1 MADLKRLRIVWG
13 GPGIVGPGVT
23 TLHFLDSVTN
33 PGAVMS
39 TFFGNQL
46 ALFPVGTTITVPQSG
61 DIIDSANG
69 EIKAAWSAGTN
80 FNLVGTGT
88 GVFQSGVGARVVW
101 NTGSRAHGRL
111 VRGTTFLVPLVSSK
125 FNATGV
131 LDPTVASSIK
141 TAATA
146 VLTASSNGLVVWS
159 RPRGGSG
166 GGYATATSA
175 DVPVGVTWLRSRRV

>member
-23 TLHFLDSVTN
+23 TLHFLDTVTN

-39 TFFGNQL
+39 TFFGGQL
-46 ALFPVGTTITVPQSG
+46 ALFPVGTTIEIPQSG
-61 DIIDSANG
+61 DIIDSATG
-69 EIKAAWSAGTN
+69 EIKAAWSAGGS

-101 NTGSRAHGRL
+101 NTGARSGGRL

-125 FNATGV
+125 FTANGA
-131 LDPTVASSIK
+131 LDPTVANAIR
-141 TAATA
+141 TAANV
-146 VLTASSNGLVVWS
+146 VLTSTSNGLVVWT
-159 RPRGGSG
+159 RPKNGAG
-166 GGYATATSA
+166 GGFATSTSSN
-175 DVPVGVTWLRSRRV
+175 VPVGVTWLRSRRV